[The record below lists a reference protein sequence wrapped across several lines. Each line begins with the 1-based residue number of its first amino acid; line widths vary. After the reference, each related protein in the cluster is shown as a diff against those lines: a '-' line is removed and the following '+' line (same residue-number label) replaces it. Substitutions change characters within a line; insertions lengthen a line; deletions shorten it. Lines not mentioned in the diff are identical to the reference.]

1 MPPAKSGLAEVMT
14 MPLTAGSASAASMAA
29 SSSAMPSSVSTFIE
43 RPGRSQVM
51 VATPSA
57 SMSVVKIGI
66 SRFLLGARFAQVVQ
80 VAYLIDSQG

>member
-1 MPPAKSGLAEVMT
+1 
-14 MPLTAGSASAASMAA
+14 MPLTAGSARVASMAA

-66 SRFLLGARFAQVVQ
+66 SGLLSERCCRRCAA
-80 VAYLIDSQG
+80 AYALVCRDKGLVH

>member
-1 MPPAKSGLAEVMT
+1 
-14 MPLTAGSASAASMAA
+14 MAA

-57 SMSVVKIGI
+57 SMSVVKIAMSG
-66 SRFLLGARFAQVVQ
+66 LLGTDAIQRGPF
-80 VAYLIDSQG
+80 QGVPSR